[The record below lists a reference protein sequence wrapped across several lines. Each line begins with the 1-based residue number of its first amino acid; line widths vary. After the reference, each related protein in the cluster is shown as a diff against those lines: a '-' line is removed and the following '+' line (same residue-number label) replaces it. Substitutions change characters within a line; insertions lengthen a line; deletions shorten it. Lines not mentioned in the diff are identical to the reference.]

1 MISPGRIKN
10 RLNKLGEIDKSPGGY
25 IAAGVLLILFERDGE
40 HWIILN
46 KRTQNV
52 EHHKGEI
59 CFPGGRKDTSDK
71 DLTETALRET
81 WEEMGIQAS
90 DINVLGVLE
99 TTRTTT
105 GYEITPTVALV
116 SHPYEYNIE
125 NDEVEEIIEIPLS
138 ILFSRCARRD
148 EAKLLAGQVVNQPAY
163 QYGGNLVFG
172 ATARILNNFADTISE
187 RN

>member
-1 MISPGRIKN
+1 MISPGYIKT
-10 RLNKLGEIDKSPGGY
+10 RLNKLGETNSSSKGY
-25 IAAGVLLILFERDGE
+25 TAAGVLLILFERDGE

-46 KRTQNV
+46 KRTQKV

-59 CFPGGRKDTSDK
+59 CFPGGRKDILDK

-81 WEEMGIQAS
+81 WEEMGVQPNDVS
-90 DINVLGVLE
+90 VLGVLE
-99 TTRTTT
+99 TTQTTT
-105 GYEITPTVALV
+105 GYEITPTVGWI
-116 SHPYEYNIE
+116 SHPYQFDIA
-125 NDEVEEIIEIPLS
+125 NDEVEEIIEIPLAV
-138 ILFSRCARRD
+138 LFSRCARRD

>member
-1 MISPGRIKN
+1 MISPGYIKT
-10 RLNKLGEIDKSPGGY
+10 RLNKLGETNSSSKGY
-25 IAAGVLLILFERDGE
+25 TAAGVLLILFERDGE

-46 KRTQNV
+46 KRTQKV

-59 CFPGGRKDTSDK
+59 CFPGGRKEILDK

-81 WEEMGIQAS
+81 WEEMGVQPNDVS
-90 DINVLGVLE
+90 VLGVLE
-99 TTRTTT
+99 TTQTTT
-105 GYEITPTVALV
+105 GYEITPTVAWI
-116 SHPYEYNIE
+116 SHPYQFDIE
-125 NDEVEEIIEIPLS
+125 NDEVEEIIEIPLAV
-138 ILFSRCARRD
+138 LFSRCARRD